1 MARIEATLDK
11 LVLKQ
16 GSTTLTLD
24 KDVRQ
29 RHAAAKAAAA
39 VEQKAGSVCAFRY
52 R

>member
-24 KDVRQ
+24 KTSGNG
-29 RHAAAKAAAA
+29 HTAAKAAA
-39 VEQKAGSVCAFRY
+39 VEQKAGSVCALRY